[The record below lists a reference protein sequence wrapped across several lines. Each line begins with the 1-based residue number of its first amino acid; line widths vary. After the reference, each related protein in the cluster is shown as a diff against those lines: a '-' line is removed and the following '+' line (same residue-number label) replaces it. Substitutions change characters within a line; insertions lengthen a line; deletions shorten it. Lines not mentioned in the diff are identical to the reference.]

1 MIENKES
8 RRKERRMLVF
18 SRETLIVMLLRDLD
32 VGCGGSKVYAR
43 NRAFKGQMKEL
54 RILKAVFSDSA
65 ASGLPLRKLKFLM
78 GQLREVYREFKL
90 LKFA

>member
-1 MIENKES
+1 
-8 RRKERRMLVF
+8 
-18 SRETLIVMLLRDLD
+18 MLLRDLD

-65 ASGLPLRKLKFLM
+65 ASNLVLRKLKFFVV
-78 GQLREVYREFKL
+78 QLREVYPE
-90 LKFA
+90 LK